1 MDHPSLPLISIIV
14 AVFNVE
20 KTLQQCIDSIVNQT
34 YQNKELI
41 IIDGGSTDGTVNLL
55 KANLGKITY
64 WISEPDSGI
73 YDAWN
78 KGLKHTA
85 GDWVAFLGADDVY
98 LPDALQV
105 YVDYLIAHQNMQFEY
120 VSSRVNLVN
129 GGKLIRTIGWAWS
142 WNSFRRY
149 MNVAHVG
156 SLHNKALYE
165 KYGTYN
171 TTYKICADYELLL
184 RPKAKLIAGFVNK
197 ATVNMS
203 VGGASDSAL
212 ALRES
217 MLAKVHSGDR
227 NAVMCH
233 LEYGLALFK
242 LYLRK
247 KLWY

>member
-1 MDHPSLPLISIIV
+1 MDHNPPPLISIIV

-41 IIDGGSTDGTVNLL
+41 IIDGDSTDGTVDLL

-64 WISEPDSGI
+64 WVSEPDRGI
-73 YDAWN
+73 FDAWN
-78 KGLKHTA
+78 KGLKHST
-85 GDWVAFLGADDVY
+85 GDWVAFLGADDTY
-98 LPDALQV
+98 LPDALQI
-105 YVDYLIAHQNMQFEY
+105 YVDYIIANQNIKFEY

-129 GGKLIRTIGWAWS
+129 GDKLIRTIGRSWN

-156 SLHNKALYE
+156 SLHNKTLYE

-171 TTYKICADYELLL
+171 TACKICADYEMLL
-184 RPKAKLIAGFVNK
+184 RPKAKLIAGFVNTP
-197 ATVNMS
+197 TVNMS
-203 VGGASDSAL
+203 IGGASDSAL
-212 ALRES
+212 ALREA
-217 MLAKVHSGDR
+217 MLVKAHSGGR
-227 NAVMCH
+227 SAVMCR

-242 LYLRK
+242 LSLRK